1 MSIPY
6 EYVYTPS
13 TTDVTIRWRIKY
25 GWTPPTEQEHF
36 KKKWA
41 DFRTQAA
48 RGIESLAPEEDP
60 LNEPQNVNI
69 RRITEW
75 KTK

>member
-25 GWTPPTEQEHF
+25 KWVPPTEQEHY

-41 DFRTQAA
+41 DLRTQAD

-60 LNEPQNVNI
+60 INEPQHVNI
-69 RRITEW
+69 RRITGW

>member
-1 MSIPY
+1 MTVPF

-13 TTDVTIRWRIKY
+13 TTDVTIRWRVKY
-25 GWTPPTEQEHF
+25 GWVPPTEQSKF

-41 DFRTQAA
+41 DFRAQSA
-48 RGIESLAPEEDP
+48 RGIESLEPHEDP
-60 LNEPQNVNI
+60 IHDQKHDNSGRVI
-69 RRITEW
+69 KW

>member
-1 MSIPY
+1 MSIPF

-25 GWTPPTEQEHF
+25 GWVPPTEQEHF

-41 DFRTQAA
+41 EFRAQSA
-48 RGIESLAPEEDP
+48 RGIESLEAHEDP
-60 LNEPQNVNI
+60 INDRKHDNAGRVIQ
-69 RRITEW
+69 W

>member
-13 TTDVTIRWRIKY
+13 TTDVTIRWRVKY
-25 GWTPPTEQEHF
+25 KWVPPTEQEHF

-41 DFRTQAA
+41 AFRTQAA

-60 LNEPQNVNI
+60 ITESQHVNI
-69 RRITEW
+69 RRIIEW

>member
-1 MSIPY
+1 MSIPF

-25 GWTPPTEQEHF
+25 GWVPPTEQENF

-41 DFRTQAA
+41 EFRAQSA
-48 RGIESLAPEEDP
+48 RGIESLEAYEDP
-60 LNEPQNVNI
+60 INDRKHDNAGRVIQ
-69 RRITEW
+69 W

>member
-1 MSIPY
+1 MSIPF

-25 GWTPPTEQEHF
+25 GWVPPTEQEHF

-41 DFRTQAA
+41 EFRAQSA
-48 RGIESLAPEEDP
+48 RGIESLEAHEDP
-60 LNEPQNVNI
+60 INDKKYDNAGRVLK
-69 RRITEW
+69 W

>member
-25 GWTPPTEQEHF
+25 GWTPPTEQDQF

-41 DFRTQAA
+41 DFRAQSA
-48 RGIESLAPEEDP
+48 RGIESLEPHEDP
-60 LNEPQNVNI
+60 INDQQHANVK
-69 RRITEW
+69 RMVQW
-75 KTK
+75 KNK